1 MLQCNIPS
9 SPVIAMSPADCTTC
23 SDADVVSE
31 TPARGPL
38 AVSLVLTALAMGGF
52 AIGITEFAAMSVLPD
67 FASGLG
73 VDEPTAGHAISAYA
87 AGVVVGAP
95 LLAAF
100 GARLPRWILLIVL
113 MGLFAAAN
121 TLSALSPNFET
132 MLVFRFLSGLPHG
145 AYFGVA
151 ALVAASIVPLKFRTR
166 AVSTLLMGLTLAT
179 VLGVPVVNL
188 ISQAHGWRWT
198 FGIVGM
204 LAVLTMT
211 LVALFAPRDPAHPDA
226 SPLRELKALKNRQ
239 VWLTLGVSAIGF
251 GGMFAVYAYLA
262 STLREVTG
270 VGPEVLPWVFAV
282 FGVGMFSGNLLGA
295 WAGDRFGFK
304 AAAGVLIWS
313 AASLALYPLASHHLW
328 SMLVIVLC
336 VGAGGGLGAIL
347 QTRLMDVAGE
357 AQTLAAALNHS
368 AFNTANALGPLLAGA
383 AVAAGF
389 GWGST
394 GWVAVGLTLG
404 GLAIW
409 LWAWLDGRVSHPP
422 VTAA

>member
-1 MLQCNIPS
+1 MTPTDLVVDA
-9 SPVIAMSPADCTTC
+9 PVVDPAPRTKGAIA
-23 SDADVVSE
+23 
-31 TPARGPL
+31 
-38 AVSLVLTALAMGGF
+38 LVLCALAMGGF
-52 AIGITEFAAMSVLPD
+52 AIGIAEFATMSILPD
-67 FASGLG
+67 FAAGLG

-100 GARLPRWILLIVL
+100 GARMPRWLLLIGL
-113 MGLFAAAN
+113 MAMFAVGN
-121 TLSALSPNFET
+121 TLSALSPTFEA

-166 AVSTLLMGLTLAT
+166 AISTIMLGLTLST

-188 ISQAHGWRWT
+188 VSQAHGWRWT
-198 FGIVGM
+198 FIIVAA
-204 LAVLTMT
+204 LAVTTMT

-226 SPLRELKALKNRQ
+226 SPMRELAALKNRQ

-251 GGMFAVYAYLA
+251 GGLFAVYAFLA

-270 VGPEVLPWVFAV
+270 VGAEVLPLVFGV
-282 FGVGMFSGNLLGA
+282 FGVGMVIGNIGCA
-295 WAGDRFGFK
+295 WAGDRFGFP
-304 AAAGVLIWS
+304 AAAGVLVWS
-313 AASLALYPLASHHLW
+313 AVALAFYPLASQHLW
-328 SMLVIVLC
+328 SMLVVVLFIG
-336 VGAGGGLGAIL
+336 VGGGLGSIL

-368 AFNTANALGPLLAGA
+368 AFNTANALGPLLAGS

-389 GWGST
+389 GWAST
-394 GWVAVGLTLG
+394 AWVGVGLTLG

-409 LWAWLDGRVSHPP
+409 VWAAMDHDRARH
-422 VTAA
+422 AA

>member
-1 MLQCNIPS
+1 MP
-9 SPVIAMSPADCTTC
+9 PADCAPR
-23 SDADVVSE
+23 SDADAVPG
-31 TPARGPL
+31 TPARRPVAIG
-38 AVSLVLTALAMGGF
+38 LVLTALGMGGF
-52 AIGITEFAAMSVLPD
+52 AIGVTEFAAMSVLPD
-67 FASGLG
+67 FARGLG

-95 LLAAF
+95 VLAAF
-100 GARLPRWILLIVL
+100 GARLPRWILLIAL
-113 MGLFAAAN
+113 MGMFAVAN

-132 MLVFRFLSGLPHG
+132 LLAFRFLSGLPHG

-166 AVSTLLMGLTLAT
+166 AVSTILMGLTLAT

-198 FGIVGM
+198 FGIVGL

-211 LVALFAPRDPAHPDA
+211 LVALFAPRDRAHPDA

-251 GGMFAVYAYLA
+251 GGMFAVYAFLA

-270 VGPEVLPWVFAV
+270 VAPEVLPWVFAV
-282 FGVGMFSGNLLGA
+282 FGVGMFAGNLLCA

-313 AASLALYPLASHHLW
+313 AASLALYPLASQQLW
-328 SMLVIVLC
+328 SMLIVVLC
-336 VGAGGGLGAIL
+336 VGVGGGLGSIL

-368 AFNTANALGPLLAGA
+368 AFNTANALGPLLAGT

-409 LWAWLDGRVSHPP
+409 VWAWLDGRRTV
-422 VTAA
+422 VAT

>member
-1 MLQCNIPS
+1 MP
-9 SPVIAMSPADCTTC
+9 PADCTTC
-23 SDADVVSE
+23 SDADVVSD
-31 TPARGPL
+31 TPARSPA
-38 AVSLVLTALAMGGF
+38 AVALILTALAMGGF
-52 AIGITEFAAMSVLPD
+52 AIGVTEFAAMSVLPD
-67 FASGLG
+67 FARGLG

-95 LLAAF
+95 ILAAF
-100 GARLPRWILLIVL
+100 GARLPRWILLIGL
-113 MGLFAAAN
+113 MGLFAIAN

-151 ALVAASIVPLKFRTR
+151 ALVAASAVPLKFRTR
-166 AVSTLLMGLTLAT
+166 AVSTILMGLTIAT

-188 ISQAHGWRWT
+188 VSQAHGWRWT
-198 FGIVGM
+198 FGIVGG

-211 LVALFAPRDPAHPDA
+211 LVALFAPRDPVHPGA

-262 STLREVTG
+262 SVLREVTG
-270 VGPEVLPWVFAV
+270 VAPEVLPWVFAV
-282 FGVGMFSGNLLGA
+282 FGVGMFGGNLLCA

-304 AAAGVLIWS
+304 AAAGVLVWS
-313 AASLALYPLASHHLW
+313 ALSLALYPLASQHLW

-336 VGAGGGLGAIL
+336 IGVGGGLGSIL

-368 AFNTANALGPLLAGA
+368 AFNTANALGPLLAGT

-404 GLAIW
+404 GLTIW
-409 LWAWLDGRVSHPP
+409 VWAWLDGRSEQR
-422 VTAA
+422 TAPAH

>member
-1 MLQCNIPS
+1 MTPIDC
-9 SPVIAMSPADCTTC
+9 SPDDTVGTAPPRSA
-23 SDADVVSE
+23 
-31 TPARGPL
+31 G
-38 AVSLVLTALAMGGF
+38 AVALVLIALAMGGF
-52 AIGITEFAAMSVLPD
+52 SIGVTEFAAMSILPD
-67 FASGLG
+67 FAAGLG

-95 LLAAF
+95 ILAAF
-100 GARLPRWILLIVL
+100 GARLPRWLLLVGL
-113 MGLFAAAN
+113 MGMFAVAN

-151 ALVAASIVPLKFRTR
+151 ALVAASVVPLEFRTR
-166 AVSTLLMGLTLAT
+166 AVSTVLMGLTVAT
-179 VLGVPVVNL
+179 VLGVPVVNV
-188 ISQAHGWRWT
+188 ISQTWGWRWT
-198 FGIVGM
+198 FGIVGV

-226 SPLRELKALKNRQ
+226 SPLRELSALRNRQ

-262 STLREVTG
+262 STLREVTHA
-270 VGPEVLPWVFAV
+270 GPHVRPWVFAV
-282 FGVGMFSGNLLGA
+282 FGVGMFSGNILGA

-304 AAAGVLIWS
+304 AAAGLLIWS
-313 AASLALYPLASHHLW
+313 AIALSLYPLASQNLA
-328 SMLVIVLC
+328 SMMVVVLC
-336 VGAGGGLGAIL
+336 IGAGGGLGSIL

-368 AFNTANALGPLLAGA
+368 AFNTANALGPLLAGT

-389 GWGST
+389 GWGAT
-394 GWVAVGLTLG
+394 AWVGVALTLG
-404 GLAIW
+404 GLLVW
-409 LWAWLDGRVSHPP
+409 VWAALDGRRAQP
-422 VTAA
+422 

>member
-1 MLQCNIPS
+1 MPL
-9 SPVIAMSPADCTTC
+9 ADCTTC

-31 TPARGPL
+31 APARGPM
-38 AVSLVLTALAMGGF
+38 AVALILTALAMGGF
-52 AIGITEFAAMSVLPD
+52 AIGVTEFAAMSVLPD
-67 FASGLG
+67 FARGLG

-100 GARLPRWILLIVL
+100 GARLPRWILLIAL
-113 MGLFAAAN
+113 MGMFAVAN

-151 ALVAASIVPLKFRTR
+151 ALVAASIVPLKYRTR

-198 FGIVGM
+198 FGIVGL

-270 VGPEVLPWVFAV
+270 VTPEVLPWVFAV

-304 AAAGVLIWS
+304 AAAGLLIWS
-313 AASLALYPLASHHLW
+313 AVALSLYPLASHHLW
-328 SMLVIVLC
+328 SMLIVVLC
-336 VGAGGGLGAIL
+336 VGAGGGLGSIL

-409 LWAWLDGRVSHPP
+409 VWAWLDGRRAHPSI
-422 VTAA
+422 TAH

>member
-1 MLQCNIPS
+1 MTPNDL
-9 SPVIAMSPADCTTC
+9 VV
-23 SDADVVSE
+23 DADVDAPE
-31 TPARGPL
+31 PRTKGAI
-38 AVSLVLTALAMGGF
+38 ALVLSALAMGGF
-52 AIGITEFAAMSVLPD
+52 AIGIAEFATMSVLPD
-67 FASGLG
+67 FAAGLG

-95 LLAAF
+95 VLAAF
-100 GARLPRWILLIVL
+100 GARLPRWILLIGL
-113 MGLFAAAN
+113 MAMFAVGN
-121 TLSALSPNFET
+121 TLSALSPNFEA

-166 AVSTLLMGLTLAT
+166 AISTILLGLTVAT

-188 ISQAHGWRWT
+188 VSQTYGWRWC
-198 FGIVGM
+198 FAIVAG
-204 LAVLTMT
+204 LAVTTMS

-226 SPLRELKALKNRQ
+226 SPLRELGALRNSQ

-251 GGMFAVYAYLA
+251 GGLFAVYAFLA

-270 VGPEVLPWVFAV
+270 VGPEMLPLVFAV
-282 FGVGMFSGNLLGA
+282 FGVGMVIGNIGCA

-313 AASLALYPLASHHLW
+313 AIALAFYPLASQHLW
-328 SMLVIVLC
+328 SMLIV
-336 VGAGGGLGAIL
+336 VVFIGVGGGLGSIL

-368 AFNTANALGPLLAGA
+368 AFNTANALGPLLAGS

-389 GWGST
+389 GWAST
-394 GWVAVGLTLG
+394 AWVGVGLTLG

-409 LWAWLDGRVSHPP
+409 IAAWLTGKARN
-422 VTAA
+422 

>member
-1 MLQCNIPS
+1 MTS
-9 SPVIAMSPADCTTC
+9 SDCVARDD
-23 SDADVVSE
+23 SLVDA
-31 TPARGPL
+31 PARTPL
-38 AVSLVLTALAMGGF
+38 AIALVLTALAMGGF
-52 AIGITEFAAMSVLPD
+52 AIGVTEFAAMSVLPD
-67 FASGLG
+67 FARGLG

-100 GARLPRWILLIVL
+100 GARLPRWILLIGL
-113 MGLFAAAN
+113 MGLFAVAN

-132 MLVFRFLSGLPHG
+132 MLLFRFLSGLPHG

-151 ALVAASIVPLKFRTR
+151 ALVAASTVPLKFRTR
-166 AVSTLLMGLTLAT
+166 AVSTILMGLTIAT

-198 FGIVGM
+198 FGIVGV

-211 LVALFAPRDPAHPDA
+211 LVTLFAPRDPAHPGA
-226 SPLRELKALKNRQ
+226 SPLRELRALKNRQ

-262 STLREVTG
+262 SVLREVTG
-270 VGPEVLPWVFAV
+270 VGPDLLPWVFAV
-282 FGVGMFSGNLLGA
+282 FGVGMFTGNLLCA

-313 AASLALYPLASHHLW
+313 AASLALYPLASQHLW
-328 SMLVIVLC
+328 SMLIVVLFI
-336 VGAGGGLGAIL
+336 GFGGGLGSIL

-368 AFNTANALGPLLAGA
+368 AFNTANALGPLLAGT

-389 GWGST
+389 GWAST

-409 LWAWLDGRVSHPP
+409 VWAWLDGRAAHQT
-422 VTAA
+422 VTAT

>member
-1 MLQCNIPS
+1 
-9 SPVIAMSPADCTTC
+9 MSPADCTTC

-38 AVSLVLTALAMGGF
+38 AVTLVLTALAMGGF

-113 MGLFAAAN
+113 MGLFAVAN

-270 VGPEVLPWVFAV
+270 VGPEILPWVFAV

-313 AASLALYPLASHHLW
+313 AVSLALYPLASHHLW
-328 SMLVIVLC
+328 SMLIIVLC

-409 LWAWLDGRVSHPP
+409 VWAWLDGRR
-422 VTAA
+422 TAAAT